1 MVIGIILVITVVRI
15 YTNINI
21 YTYLYV
27 YIFIYVSKT
36 YIMYICIYIYIYI
49 YIYNV
54 SDVCIF
60 QMYTIKLFSSLIK
73 CSISYTIEQSNWIMV
88 KIQLSFQ
95 YLEFH
100 VNYFTLFSLITTPPT
115 DVTKSLQCKG
125 FFLNSI
131 TWRNAWRLPVSSQE

>member
-15 YTNINI
+15 YMKRI
-21 YTYLYV
+21 
-27 YIFIYVSKT
+27 
-36 YIMYICIYIYIYI
+36 YICIYDIYNVYLYIYI

-60 QMYTIKLFSSLIK
+60 KMYTTKLFSSLIK
-73 CSISYTIEQSNWIMV
+73 YSISYTIEQFNWIMV
-88 KIQLSFQ
+88 KIQLIFK

-125 FFLNSI
+125 FFLDSF
-131 TWRNAWRLPVSSQE
+131 TWRHAWRLLVSSQE

>member
-36 YIMYICIYIYIYI
+36 YIMYICIYIYI